1 MIRANLMKIWV
12 KDPKEKDQYI
22 FASHALQDLDPA
34 DDPAGDQAGDQADD
48 PADDPAG
55 DQADDPADDQPMK
68 ELNRFQRLC
77 KSPKHPLARYAH

>member
-12 KDPKEKDQYI
+12 KDPKERDQYI

-48 PADDPAG
+48 
-55 DQADDPADDQPMK
+55 QPMK

-77 KSPKHPLARYAH
+77 KSPKHPLTRYAH